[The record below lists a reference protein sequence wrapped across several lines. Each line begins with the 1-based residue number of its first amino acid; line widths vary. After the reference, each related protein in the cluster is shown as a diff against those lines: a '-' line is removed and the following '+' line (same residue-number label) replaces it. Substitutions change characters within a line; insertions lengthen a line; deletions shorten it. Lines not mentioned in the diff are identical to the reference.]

1 MNGFETWRQPSSEGS
16 LIDSAK
22 AGNADAFA
30 QLIAPH
36 YRICLLRAYS
46 MLRNHSDAEDEAQ
59 NACAQAWE
67 NLWQY
72 KGEGSFGG
80 WLSRIVT
87 NQCLRRIRDQK
98 PQISVDEIFDSRT
111 SFRLELIDQRV
122 LPERAVGDKQR
133 SRVLFREIHG
143 LPPLLRDVLVMRYL
157 RQMAMEDVAVE
168 LGISVPAAKSRLT
181 RARCELKQR
190 LEKVEGESKYSAS
203 LFRRTS
209 QRQPAYV
216 WAMCTPGNAGQF

>member
-1 MNGFETWRQPSSEGS
+1 M
-16 LIDSAK
+16 
-22 AGNADAFA
+22 
-30 QLIAPH
+30 
-36 YRICLLRAYS
+36 
-46 MLRNHSDAEDEAQ
+46 RNYSDAEDEAQ

-122 LPERAVGDKQR
+122 LPERAVGDKQL
-133 SRVLFREIHG
+133 SRVLFKEIHG

-157 RQMAMEDVAVE
+157 RQMAMQDVAVE

-190 LEKVEGESKYSAS
+190 LDKVERESKYSAS

-209 QRQPAYV
+209 QRQAAYV
-216 WAMCTPGNAGQF
+216 WAMCTPGEYAGQF